1 MSEDLSNKPTLN
13 IQDIANVVEL
23 LRLVTERG
31 VWRANELS
39 TVGQIY
45 DRLTVF
51 LEGAGVKFGEPSA
64 AAETQE

>member
-1 MSEDLSNKPTLN
+1 MSEEQSTRPTLN

-31 VWRANELS
+31 AWRANELS

-45 DRLTVF
+45 DRLTQF
-51 LEGAGVKFGEPSA
+51 LEGAGVTFNAPNET
-64 AAETQE
+64 ETQ

>member
-1 MSEDLSNKPTLN
+1 MSEEQSTRPTLN

-31 VWRANELS
+31 AWRANELS

-45 DRLTVF
+45 DRLTQF
-51 LEGAGVKFGEPSA
+51 LESAGVKFGSTEET
-64 AAETQE
+64 ETQ

>member
-1 MSEDLSNKPTLN
+1 MSEEQSTRPTLN

-31 VWRANELS
+31 AWRANELS

-45 DRLTVF
+45 DRLTQF
-51 LEGAGVKFGEPSA
+51 LEGAGITLRAPNET
-64 AAETQE
+64 ETQ